1 MALPKTNLL
10 SFFLVL
16 YINFQLLEKKEWN
29 NLTQDDV
36 IHRPLP
42 NKFLALLN

>member
-16 YINFQLLEKKEWN
+16 CINFQLLEKKEWN

-36 IHRPLP
+36 IYRPLP